1 MTEPVSS
8 STTISLLSLMKLKG
22 VGPVKAL
29 QIIGE
34 PMIETGAESCR
45 EALLSDMSRAK
56 LAVVESRELTDIWNE
71 SVDQLERGRELGV
84 RALSFHDDGYPVRL
98 RETHNPPA
106 ILYVK
111 GSTDGLH
118 AARGLAVVGTR
129 EPTSYGKE
137 VAKRSGRTAAGAG
150 FVIVSGLAH
159 GCDTHAHEGCLEGCG
174 VGVAVMAHGLDK
186 VYPAANRGLAERL
199 LENGGCLASEYPV
212 GTNPV
217 RSAFTVRDRIQ
228 SGLSDGV
235 LVIETDVRGGTMHTV
250 RFARKQGRPVACIQH
265 PERYR
270 SEDKAKGNRRLI
282 EDGCASKVI
291 DGDALKRFLKG
302 LGSVTV
308 QESHTEVEDAG
319 NAQMSL
325 PGL

>member
-1 MTEPVSS
+1 MIEPVSS
-8 STTISLLSLMKLKG
+8 STISLLSLMKLKG

-45 EALLSDMSRAK
+45 EALLSGMARAK
-56 LAVVESRELTDIWNE
+56 MAKIGSIEFTEIWNE
-71 SVDQLERGRELGV
+71 SVDQLDRGRELGV
-84 RALSFHDDGYPVRL
+84 RALSFHDDGYPARL
-98 RETHNPPA
+98 RKTPSPPA

-118 AARGLAVVGTR
+118 ATRGLAVVGTR
-129 EPTSYGKE
+129 EPTLYGKE
-137 VAKRSGRTAAGAG
+137 VAKRSGRTAAEAG

-159 GCDTHAHEGCLEGCG
+159 GCDTYAHEGCLEGRG
-174 VGVAVMAHGLDK
+174 IGVAVMAHGLDK
-186 VYPAANRGLAERL
+186 VYPAANRGLAESL

-212 GTNPV
+212 GTSPV
-217 RSAFTVRDRIQ
+217 RSAFTARDRIQ

-235 LVIETDVRGGTMHTV
+235 LVIETNVRGGTMHTV
-250 RFARKQGRPVACIQH
+250 RFAQDQDRAVACILH

-270 SEDKAKGNRRLI
+270 SQDKTKGNRKLI
-282 EDGCASKVI
+282 EDGCAKPVR
-291 DGDALKRFLKG
+291 DGNALKQFLEG
-302 LGSVTV
+302 LKPVAV
-308 QESHTEVEDAG
+308 REPHTEVDEDTRKT
-319 NAQMSL
+319 QMSL

>member
-1 MTEPVSS
+1 MIEPVSS
-8 STTISLLSLMKLKG
+8 STISLLSLMKLKG
-22 VGPVKAL
+22 VGPAKAL

-45 EALLSDMSRAK
+45 EALLSGMSRAK
-56 LAVVESRELTDIWNE
+56 VVAVESRELTDIWNE

-98 RETHNPPA
+98 RETCNPPA

-111 GSTDGLH
+111 GSTNGLH
-118 AARGLAVVGTR
+118 ADRGLAVVGTR
-129 EPTSYGKE
+129 EPTLYGKE
-137 VAKRSGRTAAGAG
+137 VAKRSGRTAAEAG

-159 GCDTHAHEGCLEGCG
+159 GCDTYAHEGCLEGFG

-186 VYPAANRGLAERL
+186 VYPAASRGLAERL
-199 LENGGCLASEYPV
+199 LENGGCLTGEYPV
-212 GTNPV
+212 GTGPV
-217 RSAFTVRDRIQ
+217 RSAFIARDRIQ

-250 RFARKQGRPVACIQH
+250 RSAREQGRAVACILH

-270 SEDKAKGNRRLI
+270 SENKTRGNRKLI
-282 EDGCASKVI
+282 EDGRVSQVP
-291 DGDALKRFLKG
+291 DGNTLKRFLEG
-302 LGSVTV
+302 LGSVAV
-308 QESHTEVEDAG
+308 QEPHTKMEDAS

-325 PGL
+325 PEL